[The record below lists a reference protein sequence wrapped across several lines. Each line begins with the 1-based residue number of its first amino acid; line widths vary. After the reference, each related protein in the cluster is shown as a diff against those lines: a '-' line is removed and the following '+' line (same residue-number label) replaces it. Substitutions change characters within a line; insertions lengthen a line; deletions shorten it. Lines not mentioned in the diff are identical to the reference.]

1 MNQDISEQVFAEM
14 GRLYF
19 QLQQAI
25 KTIGQLQQQ
34 NEKPNK
40 KDEPE

>member
-25 KTIGQLQQQ
+25 RTIGQLQEQQ
-34 NEKPNK
+34 KPK
-40 KDEPE
+40 SEDKES